1 MALAKV
7 RRPTGR
13 DLYPSIVR
21 SRQAKV
27 ILQAACSM
35 QHAMLF
41 PKELCSTRDCVTHY
55 SKHVPKPTL
64 LFKVQ
69 RASVL
74 RGWFVNMWNLD
85 FP

>member
-13 DLYPSIVR
+13 DLYPSLVR

-41 PKELCSTRDCVTHY
+41 PKELCSTRDLCDALQQACTQTDLALQSSEGVSFEGLVCQY
-55 SKHVPKPTL
+55 VES
-64 LFKVQ
+64 
-69 RASVL
+69 
-74 RGWFVNMWNLD
+74 
-85 FP
+85 